1 MSYGSVPRHRWMAL
15 DTVRNDAYAAALR
28 QIVDPETVVLD
39 LGAGTGVHGLMAARM
54 GARRVY
60 LVEPEDIISV
70 AQEIADANG
79 LGDRVQC
86 IQGRIED
93 ISLPERVDVIVS
105 VLTGNFLVTEDL
117 LQTLFYARDHA
128 LKPGGVLI
136 PSAATMEAAPVSA
149 AKLHAESIA
158 SWSVSQHGV
167 DLAVARPYAGNTVFY
182 RSEELRDV
190 PMLAEPQVIHRVD
203 FHRDGYDAVKV
214 EATYEVTTTGLCHG
228 WVGWSS
234 IKLGGTWLSTSP
246 HAAPVHWSQAF
257 LPLDPP
263 VMLTRGERVVFTLT
277 RAPHGDW
284 TWGMRTESAKR
295 RHSTL
300 LSMPMVA
307 RTLRQAALD
316 YRPTLSVD
324 GRAQKFVLSMCD
336 GTRPVQI
343 IAQSLRD
350 EFPDRF
356 SAPDE
361 AVRFVQAVV
370 RQLA

>member
-15 DTVRNDAYAAALR
+15 DRVRNDAYAAALR
-28 QIVDPETVVLD
+28 QVVGPETVVLD

-54 GARRVY
+54 GAKRVY

-70 AQEIADANG
+70 AEEIAQANG
-79 LGDRVQC
+79 LRDRVRC

-93 ISLPERVDVIVS
+93 VSLPERVDVIVS

-117 LQTLFYARDHA
+117 LQTLFYARDRV
-128 LKPGGVLI
+128 LESGGVLI

-149 AKLHAESIA
+149 AALHSESIA
-158 SWSVSQHGV
+158 AWSVSQHGV
-167 DLAVARPYAGNTVFY
+167 DLGAARPYAGNTVFY
-182 RSEELRDV
+182 RSDELRDV
-190 PMLAEPQVIHRVD
+190 PMLAEPQVIHTVD
-203 FHRDGYDAVKV
+203 FHRDGYDPVKV
-214 EATYEVTTTGLCHG
+214 EATYEIATTGTCHG
-228 WVGWSS
+228 WVGWCSM
-234 IKLGGTWLSTSP
+234 KLGDRWLSTSP
-246 HAAPVHWSQAF
+246 HASSVHWSQAF

-263 VMLTRGERVVFTLT
+263 VTVTRGERVVFTLS

-284 TWGMRTESAKR
+284 TWGMRSESGKR

-300 LSMPMVA
+300 LSMPIAA

-316 YRPTLSVD
+316 YIPTLNVD
-324 GRAQKFVLSMCD
+324 GRAQRFVLSMCD
-336 GTRPVQI
+336 GTRPVLAV
-343 IAQSLRD
+343 AQALQH
-350 EFPDRF
+350 EFPGRF
-356 SAPDE
+356 PVHDD

>member
-15 DTVRNDAYAAALR
+15 DRVRNAAYAAALG
-28 QIVDPETVVLD
+28 QVIGPETVVLD

-70 AQEIADANG
+70 AEEIAAANG
-79 LGDRVQC
+79 LRDRVEC

-93 ISLPERVDVIVS
+93 VALPEPVDVIVS

-117 LQTLFYARDHA
+117 LQTLFYARDRV
-128 LKPGGVLI
+128 LKPGGALV
-136 PSAATMEAAPVSA
+136 PSAATMEAVPVSA
-149 AKLHAESIA
+149 PLLHEDSIA
-158 SWSVSQHGV
+158 AWSVTQHGV
-167 DLAVARPYAGNTVFY
+167 DLGAARPYAGNTVFY
-182 RSEELRDV
+182 RSEELRNV
-190 PMLAEPQVIHRVD
+190 PMLAQPQVIHTLD
-203 FHRDGYDAVKV
+203 FHRDEYGPIKL
-214 EATYEVTTTGLCHG
+214 EATYEILTSGACHG

-234 IKLGGTWLSTSP
+234 MLLGNQWLSTSP
-246 HAAPVHWSQAF
+246 HATSVHWSQAF

-263 VMLTRGERVVFTLT
+263 VAFTRGERVVFTLS

-284 TWGMRTESAKR
+284 TWGVRSDAGTR

-300 LSMPMVA
+300 LSMPMAA

-316 YRPTLSVD
+316 YVPQLNAD
-324 GRAQKFVLSMCD
+324 GLAHRFVLSMCD
-336 GTRPVQI
+336 GTRPVRA
-343 IAQSLRD
+343 IADALCQEL
-350 EFPDRF
+350 PGRF
-356 SAPDE
+356 SGTDE
-361 AVRFVQAVV
+361 ALRFVQVVV

>member
-1 MSYGSVPRHRWMAL
+1 MSYSSVPRHRWMAL

-28 QIVDPETVVLD
+28 QVVGPETIVLD
-39 LGAGTGVHGLMAARM
+39 LGAGTGVLGLMAARL
-54 GARRVY
+54 GAKRVY

-70 AQEIADANG
+70 AEEIAEANG
-79 LGDRVQC
+79 LRGPVQC

-93 ISLPERVDVIVS
+93 VSLPERVDVIVS

-117 LQTLFYARDHA
+117 LQTLFYARDHV
-128 LKPGGVLI
+128 LRPGGVLI

-149 AKLHAESIA
+149 EKLHAESIGA
-158 SWSVSQHGV
+158 WSVSQNGI
-167 DLAVARPYAGNTVFY
+167 DLTAARPYAGNTVFY
-182 RSEELRDV
+182 RSDELRNV
-190 PMLAEPQVIHRVD
+190 PMLAEPQVIHTVD

-214 EATYEVTTTGLCHG
+214 EATYEVTATGTCHG
-228 WVGWSS
+228 WVGWCSM
-234 IKLGGTWLSTSP
+234 KLGDRWLSTSP
-246 HAAPVHWSQAF
+246 HASSVHWSQAF

-263 VMLTRGERVVFTLT
+263 VALTRGERVVFTLS
-277 RAPHGDW
+277 RAPRGDW
-284 TWGMRTESAKR
+284 TWGMRSESGKR

-316 YRPTLSVD
+316 YLPTLRAD
-324 GRAQKFVLSMCD
+324 GRAQQFVLSMCD
-336 GTRPVQI
+336 GTHPVHA

-356 SAPDE
+356 SAEDE
-361 AVRFVQAVV
+361 AVRFVQGIV